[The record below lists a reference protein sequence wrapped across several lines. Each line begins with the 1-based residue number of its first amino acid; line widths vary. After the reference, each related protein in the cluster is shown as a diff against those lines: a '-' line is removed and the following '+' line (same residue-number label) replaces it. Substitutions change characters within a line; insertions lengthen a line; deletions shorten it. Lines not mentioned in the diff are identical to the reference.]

1 MTDTALFSAPWDQKL
16 TVLTIAGS
24 TLLLLGATV
33 AIWIALMMLP
43 PGAGRIL
50 ILGGGILSLA
60 ALVFGALL
68 APRGYT
74 VSGDRLTID
83 RLLRPVE
90 IPLSTIQSVEI
101 LPPGRLA
108 GSSRTLGSGGLF
120 GYYGRFR
127 NQALGRYR
135 MYATRG
141 DGYVLVRAA
150 QPFVLTPDSPE
161 RFIEAIDRGRARAR
175 GKNS

>member
-16 TVLTIAGS
+16 TLLTVAGS
-24 TLLLLGATV
+24 TLLLLGAAL
-33 AIWIALMMLP
+33 AIWVTLTMLT
-43 PGAGRIL
+43 PGAARIL
-50 ILGGGILSLA
+50 ILAGGVLSLTA
-60 ALVFGALL
+60 FVFGALL

-90 IPLSTIQSVEI
+90 IPLATIQTVEL
-101 LPPGRLA
+101 LPRGRLA
-108 GSSRTLGSGGLF
+108 GSLRTLGSGGLF

-127 NQALGRYR
+127 NQSLGSYR

-150 QPFVLTPDSPE
+150 QSFVLTPDSPE
-161 RFIEAIDRGRARAR
+161 RFIEAIDRCR
-175 GKNS
+175 GAAGGP

>member
-16 TVLTIAGS
+16 TVMTVACSALM
-24 TLLLLGATV
+24 LLGATV
-33 AIWIALMMLP
+33 AVWASLAIIP
-43 PGAGRIL
+43 PGAGRAITL
-50 ILGGGILSLA
+50 AAAVLSVA

-68 APRGYT
+68 APRGYI

-90 IPLSTIQSVEI
+90 IPLASIQSVEL
-101 LPPGRLA
+101 LPADSLG
-108 GSSRTLGSGGLF
+108 GSMRTLGSGGLF
-120 GYYGRFR
+120 GYYGRFHNR
-127 NQALGRYR
+127 TLGSFR

-150 QPFVLTPDSPE
+150 QTYVLTPDSPG
-161 RFIEAIDRGRARAR
+161 RFVEAINRGRGAAGRL
-175 GKNS
+175 

>member
-1 MTDTALFSAPWDQKL
+1 MTDTALFSAPWDQRL
-16 TVLTIAGS
+16 TLSTIAGS
-24 TLLLLGATV
+24 TLLLLGATL
-33 AIWIALMMLP
+33 AIWVSLAMVP

-50 ILGGGILSLA
+50 ILAGGALSLGA
-60 ALVFGALL
+60 FVFGLLL

-83 RLLRPVE
+83 RLLLPVE
-90 IPLSTIQSVEI
+90 IPLATIQDVEL
-101 LPPGRLA
+101 LPPDRLA

-127 NQALGRYR
+127 NQALGSYR

-141 DGYVLVRAA
+141 DGYVLVRAT
-150 QPFVLTPDSPE
+150 QSFVLTPDSPE
-161 RFIEAIDRGRARAR
+161 RFIEAIDRGRGAA
-175 GKNS
+175 GGP

>member
-1 MTDTALFSAPWDQKL
+1 MTDTALFSAPWDHRL
-16 TVLTIAGS
+16 TLITVAGS
-24 TLLLLGATV
+24 TLLLLGA
-33 AIWIALMMLP
+33 ALAFWVSLTRVP
-43 PGAGRIL
+43 PGPGRLL
-50 ILGGGILSLA
+50 ILAGGALSLGA
-60 ALVFGALL
+60 FVFGLLL

-90 IPLSTIQSVEI
+90 IPLAAIRSVEI
-101 LPPGRLA
+101 LSPDRLA

-127 NQALGRYR
+127 SQALGSYR

-141 DGYVLVRAA
+141 DRYVLVRAA

-161 RFIEAIDRGRARAR
+161 RFIEAIDRSR
-175 GKNS
+175 GAGAGP